1 MTMRVYPDYRDS
13 GVEWLGDMPE
23 HWAVTRLRDVAELI
37 NGYPFDSELF
47 DQYQGIPLVR
57 IRDLFTP
64 ATEVKWSGDP
74 VPAAEIGDGD
84 ILIGMDGDFNVAWW
98 THGPALLNQ
107 RLCCARALS
116 EVTSQRFLFY
126 CLPFP
131 LKALNEVTYATTVK
145 HLSSLD
151 VLKFRLPLPPPH
163 EQRAI
168 ASFLDRETERI
179 DGLTEK
185 KRLLIERLEEYRT
198 ALITRTVTRGL
209 PPEAARTAGLDP
221 SPGLKASGVEW
232 LGDVP
237 EHWRVMRLKHI
248 AQIRYG
254 LGEPPPEDPEGPPI
268 IRATDVKSGEIQAD
282 GLLRVSADAVPR
294 GRNAFLKTGEI
305 LVVRSGAYTG
315 DSAIVP
321 PEFEGS
327 VAGYDIV
334 VRVTE
339 GIPKFVAW
347 QLLGGTVLDAQFQLR
362 SMRAAQPHLNA
373 DDIGETWITFPPLDE
388 QALLSAYLDDES
400 FRVSAALG
408 QTTKAIE
415 RLQEYRTAL
424 ITAAVTGK
432 IDVRAAAQAP
442 AAAIPA

>member
-1 MTMRVYPDYRDS
+1 
-13 GVEWLGDMPE
+13 MPE

-47 DQYQGIPLVR
+47 DQSEGIPLVR
-57 IRDLFTP
+57 IRDLFTL

-84 ILIGMDGDFNVAWW
+84 ILIGMDGDFKVAWW

-116 EVTSQRFLFY
+116 AGISQRFLFY

-131 LKALNEVTYATTVK
+131 LRALNEVTYATTVK

-168 ASFLDRETERI
+168 ASFLDRETGRI
-179 DGLTEK
+179 DGLVEK

-209 PPEAARTAGLDP
+209 PPEAARAAGLDP
-221 SPGLKASGVEW
+221 SPRLKASGVEW
-232 LGDVP
+232 LEDVP
-237 EHWRVMRLKHI
+237 ANWRVVRLKNI

-254 LGEPPPEDPEGPPI
+254 LGEPPPEDHDGPPI
-268 IRATDVKSGEIQAD
+268 IRATDVKSGEIKAE
-282 GLLRVSADAVPR
+282 GLLRVNADAVPR
-294 GRNAFLKTGEI
+294 GRNAFLTAGEI

-321 PEFEGS
+321 PEYEGS

-334 VRVTE
+334 VRVTA
-339 GIPKFVAW
+339 GNPKFVAW

-373 DDIGETWITFPPLDE
+373 DDIGETWIVFPPLRE
-388 QALLSAYLDDES
+388 QALLSAHLDDES
-400 FRVSAALG
+400 LRVSAVVG
-408 QTTKAIE
+408 QTTKAID
-415 RLQEYRTAL
+415 RLLEYRTAL
-424 ITAAVTGK
+424 ISAAVTGK
-432 IDVRAAAQAP
+432 IDVRKAAQAP
-442 AAAIPA
+442 AAVISA